1 MQGIKK
7 NCFDWKRW
15 LQESSISVR
24 GKSNLWGYELLLITV
39 CILVLYGN
47 IRINASGGV
56 WCGGDSLVVMDDVF
70 TKIFLTPFFLYL
82 LNFLLRDDMRIQVI
96 LREQGKRI
104 LWGKFMFKTMLAS
117 VCFTVNV
124 FLITFFFSTGMGF
137 ELERRGIF
145 FLQDVWKSV
154 ERCQCRNGQFLVFGF
169 EYILLSGNR
178 EYVWIAV
185 LAHKE
190 NYMGVDCV

>member
-70 TKIFLTPFFLYL
+70 TKIFLMPFFLYL
-82 LNFLLRDDMRIQVI
+82 LNFLLLCR
-96 LREQGKRI
+96 
-104 LWGKFMFKTMLAS
+104 
-117 VCFTVNV
+117 
-124 FLITFFFSTGMGF
+124 
-137 ELERRGIF
+137 
-145 FLQDVWKSV
+145 QD
-154 ERCQCRNGQFLVFGF
+154 
-169 EYILLSGNR
+169 YLSIH
-178 EYVWIAV
+178 Y
-185 LAHKE
+185 
-190 NYMGVDCV
+190 

>member
-70 TKIFLTPFFLYL
+70 TKIFLMPFFLYL

-124 FLITFFFSTGMGF
+124 FLITFFFSMGMGNLALNWK
-137 ELERRGIF
+137 EEESF
-145 FLQDVWKSV
+145 FIGCV
-154 ERCQCRNGQFLVFGF
+154 EEC
-169 EYILLSGNR
+169 
-178 EYVWIAV
+178 
-185 LAHKE
+185 
-190 NYMGVDCV
+190 